1 MVGGYAVPARS
12 ARQQRAAGS
21 DLARVR
27 SGKKSRLGMTE
38 SQLEDFARKPKKK
51 PKGYGK

>member
-1 MVGGYAVPARS
+1 MPS
-12 ARQQRAAGS
+12 KTARQQRAMGS

-38 SQLEDFARKPKKK
+38 AQLEDFARKPKKK

>member
-1 MVGGYAVPARS
+1 MPRGCAVPATS
-12 ARQQRAAGS
+12 AKQQRAMGA
-21 DLARVR
+21 DLNRVR